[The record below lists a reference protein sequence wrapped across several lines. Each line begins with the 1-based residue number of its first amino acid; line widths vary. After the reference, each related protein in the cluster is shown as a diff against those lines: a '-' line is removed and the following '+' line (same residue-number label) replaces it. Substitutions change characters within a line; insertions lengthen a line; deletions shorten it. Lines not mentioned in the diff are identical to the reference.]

1 MDTEARARDQKNS
14 HTHLRLTHRCTLQ
27 AEEESFFAF
36 YDEDVVGR
44 FYFLKWVSVR
54 ATSRDAQLR
63 DPRRGTSP
71 AILTARQL
79 PIRLTARGTCVA
91 MCGRCGLASNAL
103 RRCTGSTART

>member
-1 MDTEARARDQKNS
+1 M
-14 HTHLRLTHRCTLQ
+14 Q

-54 ATSRDAQLR
+54 AASRDAQLR
-63 DPRRGTSP
+63 DPRRGASP
-71 AILTARQL
+71 AIPAARLL
-79 PIRLTARGTCVA
+79 PIRLTVRGTCVA
-91 MCGRCGLASNAL
+91 MCGLSSAL